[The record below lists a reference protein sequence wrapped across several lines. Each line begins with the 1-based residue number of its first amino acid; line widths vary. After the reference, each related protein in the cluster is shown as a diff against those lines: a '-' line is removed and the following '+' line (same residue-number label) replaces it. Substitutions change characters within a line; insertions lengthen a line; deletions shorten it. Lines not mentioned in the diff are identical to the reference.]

1 MNAIIISATAEHL
14 VNNQSCAENFN
25 LNRFNILKR
34 IFNLYSYLKVEAL
47 YILIKNCT
55 LYMHRV

>member
-14 VNNQSCAENFN
+14 VNNMSCAENLI